1 VAARR
6 TLRAVFAE
14 DAVSISGD
22 AIALAALALN
32 QITGSSIPQGA
43 GAVLISVVIIRVS
56 LRLIKRSHTF

>member
-1 VAARR
+1 
-6 TLRAVFAE
+6 VFAE